1 MTWCTI
7 LYIYLNELTNRR
19 VDDEVRPGVNDTIVL
34 FSGSIIIP
42 KLKLNR
48 QKFAEPHKIFYF
60 LLITLISLMVWW
72 QGRGT
77 HLCVTHTKKNLKRFS
92 GNENFSKTNKI
103 AHSFSFPIIIIRQ
116 NRLIIT
122 KNKKQPTRTLK
133 MKTYTYRNK
142 SQDKSNKNI
151 TDTQLINYGESN
163 KLVGWDFDRSR
174 MFDGR
179 IFSLSRIFAYSHLT
193 STFITLNICVT
204 IGKKRRNKQ
213 QV

>member
-1 MTWCTI
+1 MKI
-7 LYIYLNELTNRR
+7 S
-19 VDDEVRPGVNDTIVL
+19 VKPGKKRPD
-34 FSGSIIIP
+34 
-42 KLKLNR
+42 
-48 QKFAEPHKIFYF
+48 
-60 LLITLISLMVWW
+60 
-72 QGRGT
+72 
-77 HLCVTHTKKNLKRFS
+77 
-92 GNENFSKTNKI
+92 KI

-133 MKTYTYRNK
+133 MKTYTYRN
-142 SQDKSNKNI
+142 KSNKNI

-193 STFITLNICVT
+193 STFIIITLNICVT